1 MDQLRHDR
9 AAAGVLR
16 AVFPALRQLRI
27 ELKFSGPGASP
38 PTPQSHV
45 LFPPAR
51 AFFEYPC
58 PFADCSGQF
67 DLADAVRMAMSDAT
81 HRAQGVLECAG
92 SRGGDEAS
100 RRPCSLLVA
109 YEVSASL

>member
-16 AVFPALRQLRI
+16 AVFPALQQLRI

-67 DLADAVRMAMSDAT
+67 DLTDAVRMAMSDAT

-100 RRPCSLLVA
+100 RRPCSLHVA